1 MLILDAEI
9 DAQHQAGRRVDVRLE
24 GGRIALVAPAGS
36 LRAEGIEARLHAA
49 GKLLLPGLHDHHVHL
64 AALAVSLDSLH
75 CGPPRVRTAEQLAGL
90 LEQQA
95 SAGEKE
101 EWLRGIA
108 YHESVAGDID
118 RNWLDR
124 IVPRRP
130 VRIQHRS
137 GRLWIV
143 NSAGL
148 ERLLAPGGN
157 IPSGMACAGGQ
168 PTGRILDADDWLATR
183 LPRRF
188 PALGKT
194 GRLLARHGITGVTD
208 TTPRNGPEEWAHF
221 LAAQSAGELA
231 QRVWLMGD
239 ARLDTCPGERSD
251 AAGLQRGALKIHLH
265 EHDLPP
271 LDALSAMI
279 ARSHTLDRP
288 AAIHCVTLTE
298 LVFALGALECAG
310 RHPGDRIEHA
320 AIAPPDVLPLLRDR
334 GVTVVTQPNF
344 IRERGDAY
352 RRDVPLADQTW
363 LYRLRGFLDAG
374 VPLAGST
381 DAPFGDI
388 NPWASMQAAVDRRT
402 ASGEILGGEERLTPE
417 EAVGLFLG
425 EADSPGTSP
434 RRIRPGIVADICLLD
449 RPWQQA
455 RSGLAAVQVT
465 ASFRSGRLLVD

>member
-148 ERLLAPGGN
+148 
-157 IPSGMACAGGQ
+157 
-168 PTGRILDADDWLATR
+168 
-183 LPRRF
+183 
-188 PALGKT
+188 
-194 GRLLARHGITGVTD
+194 
-208 TTPRNGPEEWAHF
+208 
-221 LAAQSAGELA
+221 
-231 QRVWLMGD
+231 
-239 ARLDTCPGERSD
+239 
-251 AAGLQRGALKIHLH
+251 
-265 EHDLPP
+265 
-271 LDALSAMI
+271 
-279 ARSHTLDRP
+279 
-288 AAIHCVTLTE
+288 
-298 LVFALGALECAG
+298 
-310 RHPGDRIEHA
+310 
-320 AIAPPDVLPLLRDR
+320 
-334 GVTVVTQPNF
+334 
-344 IRERGDAY
+344 
-352 RRDVPLADQTW
+352 
-363 LYRLRGFLDAG
+363 
-374 VPLAGST
+374 
-381 DAPFGDI
+381 
-388 NPWASMQAAVDRRT
+388 
-402 ASGEILGGEERLTPE
+402 
-417 EAVGLFLG
+417 
-425 EADSPGTSP
+425 
-434 RRIRPGIVADICLLD
+434 
-449 RPWQQA
+449 
-455 RSGLAAVQVT
+455 
-465 ASFRSGRLLVD
+465 